1 MLINC
6 VAYQEGRKLAELKLE
21 EIHTYVA
28 RPDCFVWVALADP
41 TNEELAA
48 MQEEFKLHEL
58 AIEDAGHRHESV
70 ARPKVEEYGD
80 TLFVVMNTVE
90 LLPTDE
96 IKLGEMA
103 VFVGRN
109 YVLSVRRRAE
119 RGFREVRAN
128 AERQPELL
136 RHGPGFVLYALMD
149 ALVDRYFPVL
159 EAVETELELVEE
171 RLFTPGASPRE
182 NIESLYYVKQ
192 QLTLLKHAAG
202 PLLENAGKL
211 FGGRVPAACSGL
223 GEYFRDVYDHLIR
236 INQSID
242 AARETVGT
250 AIQVALAMV
259 ATRQGEITRM
269 LAAYAALVAVPTMI
283 AGIYGMNFEHMP
295 ELEWTFGYPMTLGVI
310 GAIDGFLFYRF
321 RKAGW
326 L

>member
-1 MLINC
+1 VLINC
-6 VAYQEGRKLAELKLE
+6 VAYQEGRKLADIKLD

-41 TNEELAA
+41 SDAELAA
-48 MQEEFKLHEL
+48 MQEQFELHEL
-58 AIEDAGHRHESV
+58 AVEDAGHQHESV

-90 LLPTDE
+90 LTPTDE

-109 YVLSVRRRAE
+109 YALSVRRRAD

-128 AERQPELL
+128 AERHPELL
-136 RHGPGFVLYALMD
+136 RRGPGFVLYALMD
-149 ALVDRYFPVL
+149 AVVDRYFPVL
-159 EAVETELELVEE
+159 EAIEMDLELVEE
-171 RLFTPGASPRE
+171 RLFAADASPRE

-192 QLTLLKHAAG
+192 QLTSVKHAAS
-202 PLLENAGKL
+202 PLLENASRL
-211 FGGRVPAACSGL
+211 FGGRVPPACAGL
-223 GEYFRDVYDHLIR
+223 GEYFRDIYDHLIR

-242 AARETVGT
+242 AARDTVGT
-250 AIQVALAMV
+250 GIQVALAMV

-283 AGIYGMNFEHMP
+283 AGIYGMNFKHMP
-295 ELEWTFGYPMTLGVI
+295 ELDWVFGYPLVL
-310 GAIDGFLFYRF
+310 GAIAAIDAFLFTRF

>member
-6 VAYQEGRKLAELKLE
+6 VAYQEGRKLADIELE
-21 EIHTYVA
+21 EIHAYVA

-41 TNEELAA
+41 SDAELAA
-48 MQEEFKLHEL
+48 MQGEFRLHEL
-58 AIEDAGHRHESV
+58 AVEDAGHRHETV

-80 TLFVVMNTVE
+80 LLFVVMNTVE
-90 LLPTDE
+90 LTPTDE
-96 IKLGEMA
+96 IKLGEMS
-103 VFVGRN
+103 VFVGPN
-109 YVLSVRRRAE
+109 YALSVRRRAE

-128 AERQPELL
+128 AERHPELL
-136 RHGPGFVLYALMD
+136 RRGPGFVLYALMD
-149 ALVDRYFPVL
+149 AVVDRYFPVL
-159 EAVETELELVEE
+159 EAIEMELEAVEG
-171 RLFTPGASPRE
+171 RLFERGAPPRE

-192 QLTLLKHAAG
+192 QLTTVKHAAG

-211 FGGRVPAACSGL
+211 FGGRVPPACAGL
-223 GEYFRDVYDHLIR
+223 GEYFRDVYDHLVR

-242 AARETVGT
+242 AAREIVGT
-250 AIQVALAMV
+250 GIQVALAMV

-295 ELEWTFGYPMTLGVI
+295 ELEWRFGYPLVLGVI
-310 GAIDGFLFYRF
+310 VAIDAFLFSRF